1 MSTLLLDQPETVR
14 SSNVEAASRLRT
26 TMAAV
31 RVCFTW
37 FGTRKSLSTEQK
49 AQAAESFGAEGQYLT
64 AGKKLLDSSHP
75 AFKAVTSIRGR
86 ILSHW
91 KGISLPFPEPGLRLI
106 RQADIAGFDVRMT
119 CFHEELTDAVV
130 LLDEHFEEL
139 KTAARDRLGSLYNAG
154 DYPDSLRGL
163 FGIAWE
169 YPSVEPPDYLRRLS
183 PALFEQEC
191 KRVSSRFN
199 EAVQLAEEAFVSE
212 LNRLVSHLSER
223 LSGQE
228 DGKPKVF
235 RDTAVENLREF
246 FARFQQLSVSSNADL
261 DALVEQAQ
269 TVLQGVEPQLLREN
283 PNRRQQVAS
292 QLAGVQATLDGLMV
306 DRPRRTI
313 IRPAQREPAR

>member
-1 MSTLLLDQPETVR
+1 MSTLLLDEPETVHT
-14 SSNVEAASRLRT
+14 SNVAASERLRT

-49 AQAAESFGAEGQYLT
+49 AQAAESFGAEGQFLT

-75 AFKAVTSIRGR
+75 AFKAVTAIRGR

-106 RQADIAGFDVRMT
+106 RQADIASFDVQMT
-119 CFHEELTDAVV
+119 TLRLELEEAVAT
-130 LLDEHFEEL
+130 LDDHFGEL
-139 KTAARDRLGSLYNAG
+139 RAAARDRLGSLYNPG
-154 DYPDSLRGL
+154 DYPASLRGL

-169 YPSVEPPDYLRRLS
+169 YPSVEPPEYLQRLN
-183 PALFEQEC
+183 PKLFEQEC
-191 KRVSSRFN
+191 QRVSSRFD
-199 EAVQLAEEAFVSE
+199 EAVQMAEEAFVNE

-246 FARFQQLSVSSNADL
+246 FARFRQLNVRSNADL

-269 TVLQGVEPQLLREN
+269 SVLRGVEPQHLRDN
-283 PNRRQQVAS
+283 SNRRQQVAS

-306 DRPRRTI
+306 DRPRRSI
-313 IRPAQREPAR
+313 IRPNQREQV

>member
-1 MSTLLLDQPETVR
+1 MSTLLLDEPETAQTSDV
-14 SSNVEAASRLRT
+14 AASERLRT

-49 AQAAESFGAEGQYLT
+49 AQAAESFGAEGQFLT

-75 AFKAVTSIRGR
+75 AFKAVTAIRGR

-106 RQADIAGFDVRMT
+106 RQVDIASFDVQMT
-119 CFHEELTDAVV
+119 TMRQELEEAVAT
-130 LLDEHFEEL
+130 LDEHFGEL
-139 KTAARDRLGSLYNAG
+139 RAAARERLGSLYNPG
-154 DYPDSLRGL
+154 DYPASLRGL

-169 YPSVEPPDYLRRLS
+169 YPSVEPPEYLQRLN
-183 PALFEQEC
+183 PKLFEAEC
-191 KRVSSRFN
+191 QRVSSRFD
-199 EAVQLAEEAFVSE
+199 EAVQMAEEAFVSE

-246 FARFQQLSVSSNADL
+246 FSRFRQLNVRSNADL
-261 DALVEQAQ
+261 DTLVEQAQ
-269 TVLQGVEPQLLREN
+269 SILRGVEPQQLRDN
-283 PNRRQQVAS
+283 SNRRQQVAS

-306 DRPRRTI
+306 DRPRRSI
-313 IRPAQREPAR
+313 IRPNQREQV

>member
-1 MSTLLLDQPETVR
+1 MSTLLLDEPETVR
-14 SSNVEAASRLRT
+14 TSNVEAANQLRT

-37 FGTRKSLSTEQK
+37 FGTRKSLSIEQK
-49 AQAAESFGAEGQYLT
+49 AQAAESFGAQGQFLT

-75 AFKAVTSIRGR
+75 AFKAVTAVRGR

-106 RQADIAGFDVRMT
+106 RQADIASFDVQMT
-119 CFHEELTDAVV
+119 TLRAELDDAVAT
-130 LLDEHFEEL
+130 LDLHFDEL
-139 KTAARDRLGSLYNAG
+139 RTAARQRLGSLYNRG
-154 DYPDSLRGL
+154 DYPASLRGL

-169 YPSVEPPDYLRRLS
+169 YPSVEPPEYLQRLN
-183 PALFEQEC
+183 PNLFDQEC
-191 KRVSSRFN
+191 RRVASRFD

-246 FARFQQLSVSSNADL
+246 FSRFQQLNVRSNADL
-261 DALVEQAQ
+261 DTLVEQAQ
-269 TVLQGVEPQLLREN
+269 RILRGVEPQQLRDN
-283 PNRRQQVAS
+283 ATSRQQVAS
-292 QLAGVQATLDGLMV
+292 QLVVVQATLDGLMV
-306 DRPRRTI
+306 DRPRRSI
-313 IRPAQREPAR
+313 IRPTQRERT

>member
-1 MSTLLLDQPETVR
+1 MSTLLLDEPETVHT
-14 SSNVEAASRLRT
+14 SNVAAADRLRT

-37 FGTRKSLSTEQK
+37 FGTRKSLSIEQK
-49 AQAAESFGAEGQYLT
+49 AQAAESFGAQGQFLT
-64 AGKKLLDSSHP
+64 AGKKLLDSTHP
-75 AFKAVTSIRGR
+75 AFKAVTAIRGR

-106 RQADIAGFDVRMT
+106 RQADIASFDAQMT
-119 CFHEELTDAVV
+119 TFRAELENAVTT
-130 LLDEHFEEL
+130 LDHHFDEMRN
-139 KTAARDRLGSLYNAG
+139 AASQRLGSLYNPG
-154 DYPDSLRGL
+154 DYPVSLRGL

-169 YPSVEPPDYLRRLS
+169 YPSVEPPGYLQRLD
-183 PALFEQEC
+183 PKLYEQEC
-191 KRVSSRFN
+191 RRVSSRFD
-199 EAVQLAEEAFVSE
+199 EAVQLAEEAFIGE

-246 FARFQQLSVSSNADL
+246 FARFQQLNVRSNADL
-261 DALVEQAQ
+261 DGLVEQAQ
-269 TVLQGVEPQLLREN
+269 RILRGVEPQQLRDSTTH
-283 PNRRQQVAS
+283 RQQVAS

-306 DRPRRTI
+306 DRPRRSI
-313 IRPAQREPAR
+313 IRPNQREQT